1 MTEPLLDRLRLRKRA
16 AIILLALAPGLLY
29 FAWFGPKPPRD
40 HAVVFQFDRPLDDV
54 RRLTATWSAPHDG
67 SALAGSKFDVGPA
80 SSQQFRSN
88 VRVPDGEFWVEVE
101 LELPS
106 GSKTIRRKVMLGDGE
121 TTIYLTA
128 GP

>member
-1 MTEPLLDRLRLRKRA
+1 MTEPLPAGLRLRKRA

-29 FAWFGPKPPRD
+29 FAWFGPKPARD

-54 RRLTATWSAPHDG
+54 RRLTATWSDPRDG
-67 SALAGSKFDVGPA
+67 SALAGSKFDIGPT

-88 VRVPDGEFWVEVE
+88 VRVPDGEFWVQ
-101 LELPS
+101 LEIEQAS
-106 GSKTIRRKVMLGDGE
+106 GSKTIRRKVTLGDGE
-121 TTIYLTA
+121 TKIYLTT